1 MFVGGGLRHRP
12 RSVGGID
19 RHQPCGP
26 SRRCGATVRGVQFLS
41 PEWRRALRE
50 AAATNG
56 LTRDQTCSIGI
67 EVHDGVDRIAWR
79 MHLGPDGVMIDEG
92 SPDVTL
98 VVDRVT
104 AAALAQGTLNAQR
117 ALTDGRLSIRGDART
132 LAAADATLAALG
144 DVFAAV
150 RAATDFS

>member
-1 MFVGGGLRHRP
+1 M
-12 RSVGGID
+12 
-19 RHQPCGP
+19 
-26 SRRCGATVRGVQFLS
+26 
-41 PEWRRALRE
+41 
-50 AAATNG
+50 
-56 LTRDQTCSIGI
+56 
-67 EVHDGVDRIAWR
+67 
-79 MHLGPDGVMIDEG
+79 MIDEG